1 MFLYFSRK
9 QSVPSNLYIFEV
21 DKKFSQIFSIVL
33 KDLVCLVRK
42 VKEYPETVMK
52 ATAFLWKP

>member
-1 MFLYFSRK
+1 MFLCFSRK

-33 KDLVCLVRK
+33 KDLVCLVGK

-52 ATAFLWKP
+52 ATAFLWRP